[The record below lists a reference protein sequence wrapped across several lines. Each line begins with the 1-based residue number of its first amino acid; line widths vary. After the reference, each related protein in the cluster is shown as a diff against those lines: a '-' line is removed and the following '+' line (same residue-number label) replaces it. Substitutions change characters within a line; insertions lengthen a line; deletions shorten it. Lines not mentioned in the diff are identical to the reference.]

1 MIITKKALSRR
12 TLLKGAQGILA
23 LPLLDA
29 MIPAMTALAQT
40 PARSVRRLGFVYVP
54 MGCDQARWTPESTG
68 TLGKLSPILT
78 PLEPVKDQLTVI
90 TNMELQS
97 SYPGTHDTANAG
109 FLSAAYAKHTEGSD
123 YYLGTTVDQLAAKQ
137 IGQDT
142 QLPSLE
148 LCMDLDPLAGV
159 CNNGY
164 ACVYMNCLS
173 WSSPTT
179 PLPSEAHPR
188 NVFERL
194 FGEGGSLE
202 ERQAALA
209 RRASLLD
216 SFNDGISSLKGAV
229 GNADRARLDLYL
241 DSIREVERQIER
253 AEAAAADNPTPD
265 LDRPVGVPESFAD
278 HAKLMFDLQLLAFQ
292 ADITR
297 VITFQLT
304 RELTNRTYPEI
315 GVPDA
320 HHPTSHHGNDP
331 EKLAKIAK
339 INAFHVSLFSEFV
352 QKLKTTPDGDGTL
365 LDNTLYVYGSGM
377 GNSSLHDHVNLP
389 ILVAG
394 GAAVGMKGGR
404 HIRFE
409 KGKSLANLHL
419 TLLDKVGVQ
428 LDKFGDSDGKVEN
441 LFESVAV

>member
-12 TLLKGAQGILA
+12 TLLKGAQSILA

-29 MIPAMTALAQT
+29 MIPAMTAMAQT
-40 PARSVRRLGFVYVP
+40 PARSVRRLGFVYMP
-54 MGCDQARWTPESTG
+54 MGCDQARWTPEGTG
-68 TLGKLSPILT
+68 TLAKLSPILT
-78 PLEPVKDQLTVI
+78 PLEPVKDQITVI
-90 TNMELQS
+90 TNLELQS

-253 AEAAAADNPTPD
+253 AEAAAVDNPTPD

-331 EKLAKIAK
+331 EKLAKIAR

-365 LDNTLYVYGSGM
+365 LDNTVYVYGSGM

-394 GAAVGMKGGR
+394 GAAGR
-404 HIRFE
+404 HEGWTAHPLRE
-409 KGKSLANLHL
+409 GQV
-419 TLLDKVGVQ
+419 VGESPPHALGQ
-428 LDKFGDSDGKVEN
+428 DGRP
-441 LFESVAV
+441 SR